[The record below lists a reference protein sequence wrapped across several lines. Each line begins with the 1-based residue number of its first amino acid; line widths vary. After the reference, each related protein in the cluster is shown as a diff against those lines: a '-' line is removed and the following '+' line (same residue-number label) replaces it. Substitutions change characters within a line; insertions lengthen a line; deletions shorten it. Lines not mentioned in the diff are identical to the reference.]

1 MKELLDRALRAF
13 ETPNSFRDAYSAGYD
28 CGMYGPND
36 RNCDF
41 RWFKDPKMT
50 KDWESG
56 KANGEKF
63 K

>member
-1 MKELLDRALRAF
+1 MNELLNRILKLH
-13 ETPNSFRDAYSAGYD
+13 ETPASFRDAYSAGYD

-41 RWFKDPKMT
+41 RWFKSVEMT
-50 KDWESG
+50 KDWERG
-56 KANGEKF
+56 KKDGAKF